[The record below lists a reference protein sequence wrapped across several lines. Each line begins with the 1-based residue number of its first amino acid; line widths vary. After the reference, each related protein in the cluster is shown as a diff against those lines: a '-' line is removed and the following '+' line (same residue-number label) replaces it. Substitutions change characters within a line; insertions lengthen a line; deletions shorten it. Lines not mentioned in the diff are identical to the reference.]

1 MTAHTPDTKKAR
13 ALKLIKRQGIARAR
27 DLEAAGVAGAYL
39 RRLVDEGALEQPA
52 RGQYRLAGAAAP
64 AGHTIAVAAGILP
77 RGIVCLLSA
86 LKLHDL
92 GTQTPH
98 EIWMLIGAKAWAPIN
113 PAVPLRLTRSR
124 NLHEDMGV
132 EERTSEGVK
141 VRLTSP
147 ERTIV
152 ECFKHRN
159 SVGLDVALEA
169 LRDLLK
175 RRRGRTDELW
185 RVAKVFR
192 MQNVMRPY
200 LESTA

>member
-1 MTAHTPDTKKAR
+1 MATLSQVSKKAR

-39 RRLVDEGALEQPA
+39 RRLVEEGALEQPA
-52 RGQYRLAGAAAP
+52 RGQYRLAGAAPA
-64 AGHTIAVAAGILP
+64 AGHTVAVAAGIVP
-77 RGIVCLLSA
+77 QGIVCLLSA
-86 LKLHDL
+86 LRLHDL

-98 EIWMLIGAKAWAPIN
+98 EVWILIGAKAWAPVN
-113 PAVPLRLTRSR
+113 PAVSLRLVRSR
-124 NLHEDMGV
+124 NLHEDVGV
-132 EERTSEGVK
+132 EERAIEGVR

-159 SVGLDVALEA
+159 AVGLDVALEA
-169 LRDLLK
+169 LHDLLK
-175 RRRGRTDELW
+175 RRRGKTDELW
-185 RVAKVFR
+185 RIAKVFR

-200 LESTA
+200 LEASA